1 MRKNTLIKKHI
12 IQTVYKRSAVI
23 NVVSIYYFTSANL
36 NEQNLCVV
44 SSFFVL
50 CCSYNYH
57 GKEQTSTTN
66 QK

>member
-12 IQTVYKRSAVI
+12 IQTVYKRSAVT

-50 CCSYNYH
+50 RCSYNH